1 MEPECFEREVFMF
14 EKKERTCLT
23 IYLHYNRDARKLN
36 KFGDILYHSR
46 RMRYV
51 LLYIDQDKSAD
62 IMAGLKKERFI
73 KKISPSHIKE
83 IDQDFVGSLWRE
95 SERNIQM

>member
-1 MEPECFEREVFMF
+1 MF

-36 KFGDILYHSR
+36 KYGDMIYHSR
-46 RMRYV
+46 RMRYI
-51 LLYIDQDKSAD
+51 LLYVDQEKCGD
-62 IMAGLKKERFI
+62 IMANLKKERFV
-73 KKISPSHIKE
+73 KKIIPSYIKD

-95 SERNIQM
+95 SERNSQM

>member
-1 MEPECFEREVFMF
+1 MF

-23 IYLHYNRDARKLN
+23 IYLHYNGDARKLN

-51 LLYIDQDKSAD
+51 LLYVDQDKSAD

-95 SERNIQM
+95 TEKNIQL